1 MRARQRLARR
11 SLRRVAIVGLTA
23 VLTVMAFA
31 GPGHAETPTPTPSA
45 TPATPTASATPTP
58 SASLTPTVAPPSSTP
73 ATSSATPTADPQR
86 ASTPQVEQAPGLTLA
101 VRSTFGS
108 GSAFWSDIGK
118 YAFRGSASGLAYGA
132 QVEIYWRSRSTGWT
146 RLTTAQ
152 VASGAYAVDSPVLG
166 HGTFTFA
173 ATSGG
178 APGSGDEVRSNLVT
192 VTVGNSGVRFNKP
205 VERIDALKNPQ
216 LTGSIVPGRAGVT
229 VNIDVLTDRGFRRID
244 ATKTN
249 AKGHFALSFRHGH
262 GRLVSYRIRAAY
274 QVPNRPRWEASHSH
288 RFWRVA
294 VLNAVV
300 TPTTA
305 AEVATTYHSGCP
317 VGRSRLSTITINHY
331 GADSKMHRGVMIVRS
346 DLASEIRFAFDR
358 SLGVRFPI
366 TRMNN
371 PNAYGGNDPKQMAA
385 DNSSGFNCRRVVGNP
400 YRMSPHSY
408 GIAID
413 VNPRQNPYRD
423 VTGKWWPSNGK
434 NFIDR
439 TPRRGGMLDSKSTMV
454 RTLSADGFFW
464 GGRWYPGRDYQHFQY

>member
-1 MRARQRLARR
+1 
-11 SLRRVAIVGLTA
+11 V
-23 VLTVMAFA
+23 
-31 GPGHAETPTPTPSA
+31 
-45 TPATPTASATPTP
+45 
-58 SASLTPTVAPPSSTP
+58 
-73 ATSSATPTADPQR
+73 
-86 ASTPQVEQAPGLTLA
+86 

-108 GSAFWSDIGK
+108 GSAFWSDIGE
-118 YAFRGSASGLAYGA
+118 YAFRGSAGRLTNGGRI
-132 QVEIYWRSRSTGWT
+132 EIYWWSRSTGWA
-146 RLTTAQ
+146 RLTTAN
-152 VASGAYAVDSPVLG
+152 VASGAYAVDYPVLS
-166 HGTFTFA
+166 HGIYTFA

-205 VERIDALKNPQ
+205 VERIDALKNPR

-249 AKGHFALSFRHGH
+249 SKGQFALSFRHGH
-262 GRLVSYRIRAAY
+262 ARLVSYRVRAAY
-274 QVPNRPRWEASHSH
+274 RVPNRPRWEASSSH

-294 VLNAVV
+294 VLDAVV

-317 VGRSRLSTITINHY
+317 VGRSRLRTITMNHY
-331 GADSKMHRGVMIVRS
+331 GMDSRMHRGVMIVRS
-346 DLASEIRFAFDR
+346 DLADEIKHAFGR
-358 SLGVRFPI
+358 SLRDRFPI
-366 TRMNN
+366 TRMQN
-371 PNAYGGNDPKQMAA
+371 PNAYGGNDPRQMAA

-434 NFIDR
+434 KFINR
-439 TPRRGGMLDSKSTMV
+439 TPRRGGMLNSRSTMV
-454 RTLSADGFFW
+454 RTLGADGFFW

>member
-1 MRARQRLARR
+1 M
-11 SLRRVAIVGLTA
+11 T
-23 VLTVMAFA
+23 
-31 GPGHAETPTPTPSA
+31 
-45 TPATPTASATPTP
+45 
-58 SASLTPTVAPPSSTP
+58 
-73 ATSSATPTADPQR
+73 
-86 ASTPQVEQAPGLTLA
+86 
-101 VRSTFGS
+101 STFGS
-108 GSAFWSDIGK
+108 GNAFWSDIGK
-118 YAFRGSASGLAYGA
+118 YAFRGSAGGLADGA
-132 QVEIYWRSRSTGWT
+132 PIEIYWRSGSTGWA

-152 VASGAYAVDSPVLG
+152 LASGAYAVDYPVLS
-166 HGTFTFA
+166 HGTFTFV

-178 APGSGDEVRSNLVT
+178 APGTGDAVSSNSVT
-192 VTVGNSGVRFNKP
+192 VTVKDSAVRFDRP
-205 VERIDALKNPQ
+205 VERIDALKNPR
-216 LTGSIVPGRAGVT
+216 LTGSIVPVRAGVT
-229 VNIDVLTDRGFRRID
+229 VNIDVLTDSGFRRID
-244 ATKTN
+244 ETRTDAN
-249 AKGHFALSFRHGH
+249 GRFALYLSHGR
-262 GRLVSYRIRAAY
+262 GRLVSYRVRATY
-274 QVPNRPRWEASHSH
+274 RVPNRVRWEASGSH

-294 VLNAVV
+294 VLNGVV

-317 VGRSRLSTITINHY
+317 VGRSRLSTITMNYY
-331 GADSKMHRGVMIVRS
+331 GLDKKMHRGVLIVRS
-346 DLASEIRFAFDR
+346 DLTGKIKHAFGR

-434 NFIDR
+434 AFIDR
-439 TPRRGGMLDSKSTMV
+439 TPRRLGMLNSKSTMV
-454 RTLSADGFFW
+454 RTLGSDGFFW